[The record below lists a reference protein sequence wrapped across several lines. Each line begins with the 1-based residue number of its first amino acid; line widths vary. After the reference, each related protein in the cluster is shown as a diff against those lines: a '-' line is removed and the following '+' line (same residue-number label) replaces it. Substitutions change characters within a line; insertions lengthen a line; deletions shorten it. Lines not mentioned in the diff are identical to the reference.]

1 MPDEQLLTT
10 LATAEHLVIGV
21 LADTHVP
28 DRMPGLRPQVLDIF
42 TKAQVNL
49 ILHAGDICE
58 QRVLDT
64 LAEVAPVIAVKGNRD
79 WVFGASL
86 PALWQGVLGG
96 VPTALLHGHGNLL
109 DYLRDKAAYLTRG
122 YAFERYAALAHA
134 WAPDARL
141 LVFGHSHT
149 AENRQVGDKV
159 YFNPGSACVSEQRGK
174 PPTVGLVR
182 IDFGMVTGEII
193 PLP

>member
-1 MPDEQLLTT
+1 MPDEHLLTS
-10 LATAEHLVIGV
+10 LAAAEHLVIGV

-28 DRMPGLRPQVLDIF
+28 DRLPGLRPQVLDIF

-64 LAEVAPVIAVKGNRD
+64 LAAVAPVIAVKGNRD

-109 DYLRDKAAYLTRG
+109 DYWRDKAAYLTRG
-122 YAFERYAALAHA
+122 YAFERYASLTHA

-149 AENRQVGDKV
+149 AENRQVGEQV

-174 PPTVGLVR
+174 PPTVVLVR
-182 IDFGMVTGEII
+182 IDTGMVAGEII
-193 PLP
+193 PLS